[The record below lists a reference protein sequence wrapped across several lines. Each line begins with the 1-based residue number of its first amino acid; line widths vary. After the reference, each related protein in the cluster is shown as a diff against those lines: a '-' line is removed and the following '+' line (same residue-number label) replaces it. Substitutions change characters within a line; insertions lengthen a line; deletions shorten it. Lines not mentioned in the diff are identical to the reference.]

1 MYENNYPNDIQ
12 GTNQNPETA
21 QNIETAQNPEVV
33 QNTEPR
39 NPETAQNPAE
49 NAAQTAQETGNTYV
63 YHTQAAPRN
72 FQTESVQEPPKK
84 EKKEKK
90 SGGGFKKVVLGIC
103 CGLLF
108 GIFAGIGF
116 TAVTI
121 ASDLFLNE
129 KEVSATALPGN
140 EKDSD
145 EENKAEDA
153 LEDKIEETKEKVEEI
168 LGENQFVSTSPTV
181 VTDVTEVVKAVMP
194 SVVSV
199 NNKYVETT
207 SFFGQQYTSEAV
219 STGSGI
225 IVGQNDTELL
235 LVTNYHVVEAAEELT
250 VQFCDGEQVAAQQK
264 GADADKDLAV
274 IAVQLEDILEETK
287 AAISIATLG
296 DSNELI
302 VGEPVIAI
310 GNALGYGQSVTTGV
324 VSALNRAIMMEADYG
339 SDAYGFFEGESEES
353 GDREIN
359 TFIQTDA
366 AINPGNSGGALLNIK
381 GEVIGI
387 NSNKIGG
394 SSVEGM
400 GYAIPISDAQPI
412 IEELMKKETRL
423 KVKEE
428 NKGYLGITGI
438 DVVDEY
444 AEIYGM
450 PKGVYV
456 SSVSEGT
463 GAYEAG
469 LVRGDIITGLNGE
482 EIKSMDEL
490 KEELS
495 YYAAGDTVELTIMQ
509 GSPAGFQ
516 AKQVEVTLGEVP
528 ET

>member
-1 MYENNYPNDIQ
+1 MYENNYSNSY
-12 GTNQNPETA
+12 
-21 QNIETAQNPEVV
+21 
-33 QNTEPR
+33 
-39 NPETAQNPAE
+39 
-49 NAAQTAQETGNTYV
+49 ETGNTNSSASAY
-63 YHTQAAPRN
+63 
-72 FQTESVQEPPKK
+72 QTEAGNTAGSSAGNIGETGAGNTYYYGGTSQQKPPKK
-84 EKKEKK
+84 EKKSSGTGKK
-90 SGGGFKKVVLGIC
+90 IILGIC

-108 GIFAGIGF
+108 GIFAGLGF
-116 TAVTI
+116 TAVTA
-121 ASDLFLNE
+121 ASDLLVNE
-129 KEVSATALPGN
+129 KKTETSAISQT
-140 EKDSD
+140 EIFEQDS
-145 EENKAEDA
+145 EDKQK
-153 LEDKIEETKEKVEEI
+153 EKIEETSEKIEEV
-168 LGENQFVSTSPTV
+168 LAQTNNVALTQTT

-207 SFFGQQYTSEAV
+207 SFWGQQYTSEAV

-250 VQFCDGEQVAAQQK
+250 VQFCDGKQAQAQQK

-274 IAVQLEDILEETK
+274 IAVQLTDIEDETK
-287 AAISIATLG
+287 SAISIATLG
-296 DSNELI
+296 DSTQLT

-324 VSALNRAIMMEADYG
+324 VSALNRAIMMDT
-339 SDAYGFFEGESEES
+339 AYNSQEFGYFEGEEENQ

-366 AINPGNSGGALLNIK
+366 AINPGNSGGALLNVR

-394 SSVEGM
+394 SAVEGM

-423 KVKEE
+423 KVEDE

-438 DVVDEY
+438 DVVEEY
-444 AEIYGM
+444 SELYGM

-469 LVRGDIITGLNGE
+469 LIRGDIITALNGE
-482 EIKSMDEL
+482 EVKSMDEL

-509 GSPAGFQ
+509 GSPVGFQ
-516 AKQVEVTLGEVP
+516 AKNVAVTLGEVP
-528 ET
+528 QAQ